1 MLCYN
6 NHLQPLAPATFVACR
21 KCFGEIAPRKSHKC
35 TEAQAVRVVAEHA
48 EEVRKNFGKTDS
60 KATERVATRL
70 IKLHMEREGIKRGEM
85 FSAVTGC

>member
-1 MLCYN
+1 M
-6 NHLQPLAPATFVACR
+6 
-21 KCFGEIAPRKSHKC
+21 
-35 TEAQAVRVVAEHA
+35 RVVAEHA